1 MTTPQLPVI
10 PDILGTT
17 AGVKRLTTVVSGWDN
32 ADTGRTPRFLGAVSG
47 VRSAAIVRACLA

>member
-1 MTTPQLPVI
+1 MITLQLPVI

-32 ADTGRTPRFLGAVSG
+32 ADTGRIPRFLGALSG
-47 VRSAAIVRACLA
+47 VRQQQSFGRV